1 MQIGKEYKIESDL
14 NNITLFK
21 KYVTKTGK
29 EYWDAIR
36 FYGTISNAVKGLA
49 DLELKATGLKDL
61 EKVAK
66 RQDKIYQ
73 LIESLNLDKKEQK

>member
-66 RQDKIYQ
+66 RQDEIYQ